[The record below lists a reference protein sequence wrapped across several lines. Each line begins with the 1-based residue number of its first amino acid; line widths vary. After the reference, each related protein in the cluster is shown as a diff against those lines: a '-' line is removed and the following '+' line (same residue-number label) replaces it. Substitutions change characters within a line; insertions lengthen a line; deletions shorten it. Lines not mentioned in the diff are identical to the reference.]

1 MLLNKNSKF
10 LETYLRRVK
19 NFFRTKLKF
28 YSSKWII
35 LSIDIFLINISFVFS
50 CFIISEGSLNTYVGV
65 LMNQLSLI
73 SIIGLFSFLVV
84 GSYKGVIRHTGTR
97 DGYNVLLAATLMSSL
112 LLFLVFT
119 IKYFGIIES
128 IRIELSVI
136 IIHYLLNVFFMINSR
151 YAFKSFFI
159 FITNTSVNSRNV
171 LIYGAGESGF
181 IVYSALKRDT
191 KNNYKV
197 VGFLDD
203 DITKFDKK
211 INQVKIFN
219 SQNITSSFIDNHKIK
234 ELIVS
239 IQNISP
245 SKLLEISDSF
255 IKTNLDVK
263 IVPPLKSWVDGTVKV
278 NQIKKIKIT
287 DLLGRASIKIVNPII
302 KNKLSGKRILIT
314 GAAGSI
320 GSEITRQLSDY
331 DYEQLILID
340 QAESPLYD
348 LQQELIQ
355 NNKHHIIS
363 LVAGIQDRNK
373 MDEFFEM
380 YRPHKVYHAA
390 AYKHVPL
397 MEYNPYEA
405 IKTNILGTKT
415 LVDISVKY
423 NVESFVMI
431 STDKA
436 VNPTNIM
443 GATKRTAELYIS
455 CLSNQ
460 KNTTKFTTTRFGNV
474 LGSNG
479 SVIPLF
485 EKQIQKRLPLTVT
498 HKDIT
503 RYFMTIQEA
512 CNLVLEAGTMGSG
525 GEIYIFDMGKPVK
538 IFDIAKKMIYL
549 SGLNYPEDIDIKITG
564 LRPGEKLYEEL
575 MANGETKM
583 RTHHKKI
590 MIAKLKDIDWND
602 TITNIEYL
610 SRENQFMTDY
620 ERVSLLKKI
629 VPEYI
634 SNNSIHEKL
643 DKISLSI

>member
-10 LETYLRRVK
+10 LYTYISRLK
-19 NFFRTKLKF
+19 NFSHRKLEL
-28 YSSKWII
+28 YSSKW
-35 LSIDIFLINISFVFS
+35 LVLTIDIFIINISFVLS
-50 CFIISEGSLNTYVGV
+50 YLLIEEASSNSDMSILGYYLP
-65 LMNQLSLI
+65 LISLI
-73 SIIGLFSFLVV
+73 GLSSFLVV
-84 GSYKGVIRHTGTR
+84 GSYKGIIRHTSAR
-97 DGYNVLLAATLMSSL
+97 DSFNVLVATTLLSSL

-119 IKYFGIIES
+119 IKLFGILES
-128 IRIELSVI
+128 IRIEVSVI
-136 IIHYLLNVFFMINSR
+136 IIHYLLNVFILINSR
-151 YAFKSFFI
+151 YAFKSFFR
-159 FITNTSVNSRNV
+159 FITIKSVNTTNV
-171 LIYGAGESGF
+171 LIYGAGQSGL
-181 IVYSALKRDT
+181 IVYGALKRDT

-197 VGFLDD
+197 IGFLDD
-203 DITKFDKK
+203 DIVKIGKK
-211 INQVKIFN
+211 IDQVKILN
-219 SQNITSSFIDNHKIK
+219 PQNITSSFIEKHRINEVVI
-234 ELIVS
+234 S

-245 SKLLEISDSF
+245 SELLKISDSY
-255 IKTNLDVK
+255 IKTNLEVK
-263 IVPPLKSWVDGTVKV
+263 IVPPLKSWVDGIIKV
-278 NQIKKIKIT
+278 NQIKKVKIT
-287 DLLGRASIKIVNPII
+287 DLLGRVPIKIENSII
-302 KNKLSGKRILIT
+302 KREISGKRILIT

-320 GSEITRQLSDY
+320 GSEITRQLSKYKY
-331 DYEQLILID
+331 DQLILID

-355 NNKHHIIS
+355 NNKHHIIPV
-363 LVAGIQDRNK
+363 VAGIQDRSK
-373 MDEFFEM
+373 MEELFET

-415 LVDISVKY
+415 LADISVKY
-423 NVESFVMI
+423 SVESFVMI

-460 KNTTKFTTTRFGNV
+460 NNNTKFTTTRFGNV

-503 RYFMTIQEA
+503 RYFMTIPEA
-512 CNLVLEAGTMGSG
+512 CNLVLEAGTMGEG
-525 GEIYIFDMGKPVK
+525 GEIYIFDMGKSVK

-549 SGLNYPEDIDIKITG
+549 SGLKYPEDIDIKISG

-575 MANGETKM
+575 LANGENTIP
-583 RTHHKKI
+583 THHKKI
-590 MIAKLKDIDWND
+590 MIAKLKDIDCD
-602 TITNIEYL
+602 FTSTIIEEL

-629 VPEYI
+629 VPEYV
-634 SNNSIHEKL
+634 SKNSIHEKL
-643 DKISLSI
+643 DKIFI

>member
-10 LETYLRRVK
+10 LDTYLRRVK
-19 NFFRTKLKF
+19 NFFRKKLKF
-28 YSSKWII
+28 YSSKWIT
-35 LSIDIFLINISFVFS
+35 LSIDIFLINISFLFS
-50 CFIISEGSLNTYVGV
+50 CLITSEGSLNTYVGV
-65 LMNQLSLI
+65 LMYQLSLI
-73 SIIGLFSFLVV
+73 SIIGLFSFLAI
-84 GSYKGVIRHTGTR
+84 GSYRGVIRHTGTR
-97 DGYNVLLAATLMSSL
+97 DGYNVLVAATLVSSI

-151 YAFKSFFI
+151 YAFKSFFL
-159 FITNTSVNSRNV
+159 FITNTSVNSRNI

-181 IVYSALKRDT
+181 IVYDALKRDT

-211 INQVKIFN
+211 IDRVKIFN

-255 IKTNLDVK
+255 IKTNIEVK
-263 IVPPLKSWVDGTVKV
+263 IVPPLKSWVDGTIKV
-278 NQIKKIKIT
+278 NQIKKIKII

-373 MDEFFEM
+373 MDEIFEM

-443 GATKRTAELYIS
+443 GATKRTAELYVS

-525 GEIYIFDMGKPVK
+525 GEIYIFDMGKSVK

-575 MANGETKM
+575 MANGENKM

-602 TITNIEYL
+602 TITNIEEL

>member
-1 MLLNKNSKF
+1 MLLNKNNK
-10 LETYLRRVK
+10 LLNTYLRRVK
-19 NFFRTKLKF
+19 IFFRSKLKF
-28 YSSKWII
+28 YSSKWIT

-50 CFIISEGSLNTYVGV
+50 CLIISEGSLNTYVGV
-65 LMNQLSLI
+65 LMYQLSLI
-73 SIIGLFSFLVV
+73 SIIGLFSFLAV
-84 GSYKGVIRHTGTR
+84 GSYRGVIRHTGTR
-97 DGYNVLLAATLMSSL
+97 DGYNVLVAATLMSSL
-112 LLFLVFT
+112 LLFLVIT
-119 IKYFGIIES
+119 TKYFGIIES

-151 YAFKSFFI
+151 YAFKSFFL
-159 FITNTSVNSRNV
+159 FITNASVNSRNI

-181 IVYSALKRDT
+181 IVYEALKRDT

-197 VGFLDD
+197 IGFLDD

-211 INQVKIFN
+211 IDQIKILN
-219 SQNITSSFIDNHKIK
+219 PQNITLSFIDKHKVK
-234 ELIVS
+234 EVIVS

-245 SKLLEISDSF
+245 SKLLEISDRF
-255 IKTNLDVK
+255 IKTNLEVK
-263 IVPPLKSWVDGTVKV
+263 IVPTLKSWVDGTIKV
-278 NQIKKIKIT
+278 NQIKKIKII
-287 DLLGRASIKIVNPII
+287 DLLGRTSIKIVNPII
-302 KNKLSGKRILIT
+302 KNKLSCKRILIT

-320 GSEITRQLSDY
+320 GSEITRQLSEY

-373 MDEFFEM
+373 MDEIFEM

-415 LVDISVKY
+415 MVDISVKY

-443 GATKRTAELYIS
+443 GATKRTAELYIN
-455 CLSNQ
+455 CISNQ
-460 KNTTKFTTTRFGNV
+460 NNNTKFTTTRFGNV

-525 GEIYIFDMGKPVK
+525 GEIYVFDMGKPMK

-549 SGLNYPEDIDIKITG
+549 SGLNYPKEIDIKITG

-575 MANGETKM
+575 MANGENKM
-583 RTHHKKI
+583 PTHHKKI

-602 TITNIEYL
+602 TITKIEEL
-610 SRENQFMTDY
+610 SSENQFMTDY

-643 DKISLSI
+643 DKISI

>member
-10 LETYLRRVK
+10 LDTYLRRFK
-19 NFFRTKLKF
+19 IFFRTKLKF
-28 YSSKWII
+28 YSSKWIT

-50 CFIISEGSLNTYVGV
+50 RLIILEGSLNTYVSS
-65 LMNQLSLI
+65 LMYQLSLI
-73 SIIGLFSFLVV
+73 SLVGLFSFLVV

-97 DGYNVLLAATLMSSL
+97 DGYNVLVAATLLSSI

-128 IRIELSVI
+128 IRIEVSVI

-151 YAFKSFFI
+151 YAFKSFFL
-159 FITNTSVNSRNV
+159 FITNNSVNSRNV

-181 IVYSALKRDT
+181 IVYDALKTDT

-197 VGFLDD
+197 IGFLDD

-211 INQVKIFN
+211 IDQVKIFN
-219 SQNITSSFIDNHKIK
+219 SQNITSSFIDKHNIK

-255 IKTNLDVK
+255 IKTNLEVK

-287 DLLGRASIKIVNPII
+287 DLLGRISIKILNPII
-302 KNKLSGKRILIT
+302 KNKVSGKRILIT

-320 GSEITRQLSDY
+320 GSEITRQLSEY

-373 MDEFFEM
+373 MDEIFEM

-405 IKTNILGTKT
+405 IKTNISGTKT
-415 LVDISVKY
+415 LSDISIKY
-423 NVESFVMI
+423 SVESFVMI

-436 VNPTNIM
+436 VNPTNVM

-460 KNTTKFTTTRFGNV
+460 HNNTKFTTTRFGNV

-503 RYFMTIQEA
+503 RYFMTIEEA
-512 CNLVLEAGTMGSG
+512 CNLVLEAGTMGLG

-549 SGLNYPEDIDIKITG
+549 SGLNYPEDIDIKISG

-575 MANGETKM
+575 MANGENKI

-590 MIAKLKDIDWND
+590 MIAKLKDIDCDD
-602 TITNIEYL
+602 TITNIEEL

>member
-10 LETYLRRVK
+10 LDTYLRRVK
-19 NFFRTKLKF
+19 NFFRKKLKF
-28 YSSKWII
+28 YSSKWIT
-35 LSIDIFLINISFVFS
+35 LSIDIFLINISFLFS
-50 CFIISEGSLNTYVGV
+50 CLIISEGSLNTYVGV
-65 LMNQLSLI
+65 LMYQLSLI
-73 SIIGLFSFLVV
+73 SLIGLFSFLVV

-97 DGYNVLLAATLMSSL
+97 DGYNVLVAATLVFSI

-128 IRIELSVI
+128 IRIELSVV

-159 FITNTSVNSRNV
+159 FITNTSVNSRNI

-181 IVYSALKRDT
+181 IVYDALKRDT

-211 INQVKIFN
+211 IDQVKIFN

-234 ELIVS
+234 ELVVS

-255 IKTNLDVK
+255 IKTNLEVK

-373 MDEFFEM
+373 MDEIFEM

-443 GATKRTAELYIS
+443 GATKRTAELYVS

-525 GEIYIFDMGKPVK
+525 GEIYIFDMGKSVK

-575 MANGETKM
+575 MANGENKM

-602 TITNIEYL
+602 TITNIEEL

>member
-10 LETYLRRVK
+10 LDTYLRRVK
-19 NFFRTKLKF
+19 NFFRKKLKF
-28 YSSKWII
+28 YSSKWIT
-35 LSIDIFLINISFVFS
+35 LSIDIFLINISFLFS
-50 CFIISEGSLNTYVGV
+50 CLIISEGSLNTYVGV
-65 LMNQLSLI
+65 LMYQLSLI
-73 SIIGLFSFLVV
+73 SLIGLFSFLVV

-97 DGYNVLLAATLMSSL
+97 DGYNVLVAATLVSSI

-151 YAFKSFFI
+151 YAFKSFFL
-159 FITNTSVNSRNV
+159 FITNTSVNSRNI

-181 IVYSALKRDT
+181 IVYDALKRDT

-211 INQVKIFN
+211 IDRVKIFN

-245 SKLLEISDSF
+245 SKLLEISDRF
-255 IKTNLDVK
+255 IKTNLEVK
-263 IVPPLKSWVDGTVKV
+263 IVPTLKSWVDGTIKV
-278 NQIKKIKIT
+278 NQIKKIKII

-373 MDEFFEM
+373 MDEIFEM

-443 GATKRTAELYIS
+443 GATKRTAELYVS

-525 GEIYIFDMGKPVK
+525 GEIYIFDMGKSVK

-575 MANGETKM
+575 MANGENKM

-602 TITNIEYL
+602 TITNIEEL

>member
-1 MLLNKNSKF
+1 M
-10 LETYLRRVK
+10 Y
-19 NFFRTKLKF
+19 
-28 YSSKWII
+28 
-35 LSIDIFLINISFVFS
+35 
-50 CFIISEGSLNTYVGV
+50 
-65 LMNQLSLI
+65 QLSLI
-73 SIIGLFSFLVV
+73 SLIGLFSFLVV

-97 DGYNVLLAATLMSSL
+97 DGYNVLVAATLVSSI

-151 YAFKSFFI
+151 YAFKSFFL
-159 FITNTSVNSRNV
+159 FITNTSVNSRNI

-181 IVYSALKRDT
+181 IVYDALKRDT

-211 INQVKIFN
+211 IDRVKIFN

-255 IKTNLDVK
+255 IKTNIEVK
-263 IVPPLKSWVDGTVKV
+263 IVPPLKSWVDGTIKV
-278 NQIKKIKIT
+278 NQIKKIKII

-373 MDEFFEM
+373 MDEIFEM

-443 GATKRTAELYIS
+443 GATKRTAELYVS

-525 GEIYIFDMGKPVK
+525 GEIYIFDMGKSVK

-575 MANGETKM
+575 MANGENKM

-602 TITNIEYL
+602 TITNIEEL

>member
-1 MLLNKNSKF
+1 MLLNKNNK
-10 LETYLRRVK
+10 LLNTYLRRVK
-19 NFFRTKLKF
+19 IFFRSKLKF
-28 YSSKWII
+28 YSSKWIT

-50 CFIISEGSLNTYVGV
+50 CLIISEGSLNTYVGV
-65 LMNQLSLI
+65 LMYQLSLI
-73 SIIGLFSFLVV
+73 SIIGLFSFLAV
-84 GSYKGVIRHTGTR
+84 GSYRGVIRHTGTR
-97 DGYNVLLAATLMSSL
+97 DGYNVLVAATLMSSL
-112 LLFLVFT
+112 LLFLVIT
-119 IKYFGIIES
+119 TKYFGIIES

-151 YAFKSFFI
+151 YAFKSFFL
-159 FITNTSVNSRNV
+159 FITNASVNSRNI

-181 IVYSALKRDT
+181 IVYDALKRDT

-197 VGFLDD
+197 IGFLDD

-211 INQVKIFN
+211 IDQVKILN
-219 SQNITSSFIDNHKIK
+219 PQNITSSFIDKHSI
-234 ELIVS
+234 EEVIVS

-245 SKLLEISDSF
+245 SKLLEISDRF
-255 IKTNLDVK
+255 IKTNLEVK
-263 IVPPLKSWVDGTVKV
+263 IVPTLKSWVDGTIKA
-278 NQIKKIKIT
+278 NQIKKIKII
-287 DLLGRASIKIVNPII
+287 DLLGRTSIKIVNPII
-302 KNKLSGKRILIT
+302 KNKLSRKRILIT

-320 GSEITRQLSDY
+320 GSEITRQLSEY

-373 MDEFFEM
+373 MDEIFEM
-380 YRPHKVYHAA
+380 YRPNKVYHAA

-415 LVDISVKY
+415 MVDISVKY

-443 GATKRTAELYIS
+443 GATKRTAELYIN

-460 KNTTKFTTTRFGNV
+460 NNNTKFTTTRFGNV

-525 GEIYIFDMGKPVK
+525 GEIYVFDMGKPIK

-549 SGLNYPEDIDIKITG
+549 SGLNYPKEIDIKITG

-575 MANGETKM
+575 MANGENKM
-583 RTHHKKI
+583 PTHHKKI

-602 TITNIEYL
+602 TITKIEEL
-610 SRENQFMTDY
+610 SSENQFMTD
-620 ERVSLLKKI
+620 
-629 VPEYI
+629 
-634 SNNSIHEKL
+634 
-643 DKISLSI
+643 

>member
-1 MLLNKNSKF
+1 M
-10 LETYLRRVK
+10 Y
-19 NFFRTKLKF
+19 
-28 YSSKWII
+28 
-35 LSIDIFLINISFVFS
+35 
-50 CFIISEGSLNTYVGV
+50 
-65 LMNQLSLI
+65 QLSLI
-73 SIIGLFSFLVV
+73 SLIGLFSFLVV

-97 DGYNVLLAATLMSSL
+97 DGYNVLVAATLVFSI

-128 IRIELSVI
+128 IRIELSVV

-159 FITNTSVNSRNV
+159 FITNTSVNSRNI

-181 IVYSALKRDT
+181 IVYDALKRDT

-211 INQVKIFN
+211 IDQVKIFN

-234 ELIVS
+234 ELVVS

-255 IKTNLDVK
+255 IKTNLEVK

-373 MDEFFEM
+373 MDEIFEM

-443 GATKRTAELYIS
+443 GATKRTAELYVS

-525 GEIYIFDMGKPVK
+525 GEIYIFDMGKSVK

-575 MANGETKM
+575 MANGENKM

-602 TITNIEYL
+602 TITNIEEL

>member
-1 MLLNKNSKF
+1 MSILGY
-10 LETYLRRVK
+10 YLP
-19 NFFRTKLKF
+19 
-28 YSSKWII
+28 
-35 LSIDIFLINISFVFS
+35 LI
-50 CFIISEGSLNTYVGV
+50 
-65 LMNQLSLI
+65 SLI
-73 SIIGLFSFLVV
+73 GLSSFLVV
-84 GSYKGVIRHTGTR
+84 GSYKGIIRHTSAR
-97 DGYNVLLAATLMSSL
+97 DSFNVLVATTLLSSL

-119 IKYFGIIES
+119 IKLFGILES
-128 IRIELSVI
+128 IRIEVSVI
-136 IIHYLLNVFFMINSR
+136 IIHYLLNVFILINSR
-151 YAFKSFFI
+151 YAFKSFFR
-159 FITNTSVNSRNV
+159 FITIKSVNTTNV
-171 LIYGAGESGF
+171 LIYGAGQSGL
-181 IVYSALKRDT
+181 IVYGALKRDT

-197 VGFLDD
+197 IGFLDD
-203 DITKFDKK
+203 DIVKIGKK
-211 INQVKIFN
+211 IDQVKILN
-219 SQNITSSFIDNHKIK
+219 PQNITSSFIEKHRINEVVI
-234 ELIVS
+234 S

-245 SKLLEISDSF
+245 SELLKISDSY
-255 IKTNLDVK
+255 IKTNLEVK
-263 IVPPLKSWVDGTVKV
+263 IVPPLKSWVDGIIKV
-278 NQIKKIKIT
+278 NQIKKVKIT
-287 DLLGRASIKIVNPII
+287 DLLGRVPIKIENSII
-302 KNKLSGKRILIT
+302 KREISGKRILIT

-320 GSEITRQLSDY
+320 GSEITRQLSKYKY
-331 DYEQLILID
+331 DQLILID

-355 NNKHHIIS
+355 NNKHHIIPV
-363 LVAGIQDRNK
+363 VAGIQDRSK
-373 MDEFFEM
+373 MEELFET

-415 LVDISVKY
+415 LADISVKY
-423 NVESFVMI
+423 SVESFVMI

-460 KNTTKFTTTRFGNV
+460 NNNTKFTTTRFGNV

-503 RYFMTIQEA
+503 RYFMTIPEA
-512 CNLVLEAGTMGSG
+512 CNLVLEAGTMGEG
-525 GEIYIFDMGKPVK
+525 GEIYIFDMGKSVK

-549 SGLNYPEDIDIKITG
+549 SGLKYPEDIDIKISG

-575 MANGETKM
+575 LANGENTIP
-583 RTHHKKI
+583 THHKKI
-590 MIAKLKDIDWND
+590 MIAKLKDIDCD
-602 TITNIEYL
+602 FTSTIIEEL

-629 VPEYI
+629 VPEYV
-634 SNNSIHEKL
+634 SKNSIHEKL
-643 DKISLSI
+643 DKIFI

>member
-1 MLLNKNSKF
+1 MLLNKNNK
-10 LETYLRRVK
+10 LLNTYLRRVK
-19 NFFRTKLKF
+19 IFFRSKLKF
-28 YSSKWII
+28 YSSKWIT

-50 CFIISEGSLNTYVGV
+50 CLIISEGSLNTYVGV
-65 LMNQLSLI
+65 LMYQLSLI
-73 SIIGLFSFLVV
+73 SIIGLFSFLAV
-84 GSYKGVIRHTGTR
+84 GSYRGVIRHTGTR
-97 DGYNVLLAATLMSSL
+97 DGYNVLVAATLMSSL
-112 LLFLVFT
+112 LLFLVIT
-119 IKYFGIIES
+119 TKYFGIIES

-151 YAFKSFFI
+151 YAFKSFFL
-159 FITNTSVNSRNV
+159 FITNASVNSRNI

-181 IVYSALKRDT
+181 IVYEALKRDT

-211 INQVKIFN
+211 IDQIKILN
-219 SQNITSSFIDNHKIK
+219 PQNITLSFIDKHKVK
-234 ELIVS
+234 EVIVS

-245 SKLLEISDSF
+245 SKLLEISDRF
-255 IKTNLDVK
+255 IKTNLEVK
-263 IVPPLKSWVDGTVKV
+263 IVPTLKSWVDGTIKV
-278 NQIKKIKIT
+278 NQIKKIKII
-287 DLLGRASIKIVNPII
+287 DLLGRTSIKIVNPII
-302 KNKLSGKRILIT
+302 KNKLSCKRILIT

-320 GSEITRQLSDY
+320 GSEITRQLSEY

-373 MDEFFEM
+373 MDEIFEM

-415 LVDISVKY
+415 MVDISVKY

-443 GATKRTAELYIS
+443 GATKRTAELYIN
-455 CLSNQ
+455 CISNQ
-460 KNTTKFTTTRFGNV
+460 NNNTKFTTTRFGNV

-525 GEIYIFDMGKPVK
+525 GEIYVFDMGKPMK

-549 SGLNYPEDIDIKITG
+549 SGLNYPKEIDIKITG

-575 MANGETKM
+575 MANGENKM
-583 RTHHKKI
+583 PTHHKKI

-602 TITNIEYL
+602 TITKIEEL
-610 SRENQFMTDY
+610 SSENQFMTDY

-643 DKISLSI
+643 DKISI

>member
-1 MLLNKNSKF
+1 M
-10 LETYLRRVK
+10 Y
-19 NFFRTKLKF
+19 
-28 YSSKWII
+28 
-35 LSIDIFLINISFVFS
+35 
-50 CFIISEGSLNTYVGV
+50 
-65 LMNQLSLI
+65 QLSLI
-73 SIIGLFSFLVV
+73 SIIGLFSFLAV
-84 GSYKGVIRHTGTR
+84 GSYRGVIRHTGTR
-97 DGYNVLLAATLMSSL
+97 DGYNVLVAATLMSSL
-112 LLFLVFT
+112 LLFLVIT
-119 IKYFGIIES
+119 TKYFGIIES

-151 YAFKSFFI
+151 YAFKSFFL
-159 FITNTSVNSRNV
+159 FITNASVNSRNI

-181 IVYSALKRDT
+181 IVYDALKRDT

-197 VGFLDD
+197 IGFLDD

-211 INQVKIFN
+211 IDQIKILN
-219 SQNITSSFIDNHKIK
+219 PQNITLSFIDKHKVK
-234 ELIVS
+234 EVIVS

-245 SKLLEISDSF
+245 SKLLEISDRF
-255 IKTNLDVK
+255 IKTNLEVK
-263 IVPPLKSWVDGTVKV
+263 IVPTLKSWVDGTIKV
-278 NQIKKIKIT
+278 NQIKKIKII
-287 DLLGRASIKIVNPII
+287 DLLGRTSIKIVNPII
-302 KNKLSGKRILIT
+302 KNKLSCKRILIT

-320 GSEITRQLSDY
+320 GSEITRQLSEY

-373 MDEFFEM
+373 MDEIFEM

-415 LVDISVKY
+415 MVDISVKY

-443 GATKRTAELYIS
+443 GATKRTAELYIN
-455 CLSNQ
+455 CISNQ
-460 KNTTKFTTTRFGNV
+460 NNNTKFTTTRFGNV

-525 GEIYIFDMGKPVK
+525 GEIYVFDMGKPMK

-549 SGLNYPEDIDIKITG
+549 SGLNYPKEIDIKITG

-575 MANGETKM
+575 MANGENKM
-583 RTHHKKI
+583 PTHHKKI

-602 TITNIEYL
+602 TITKIEEL
-610 SRENQFMTDY
+610 SSENQFMTDY

-643 DKISLSI
+643 DKISI

>member
-10 LETYLRRVK
+10 LDTYLRRVK
-19 NFFRTKLKF
+19 NFFRKKLKF
-28 YSSKWII
+28 YSSKWIT
-35 LSIDIFLINISFVFS
+35 LSIDIFLINISFLFS
-50 CFIISEGSLNTYVGV
+50 CLIISEGSLNTYVGV
-65 LMNQLSLI
+65 LMYQLSLI
-73 SIIGLFSFLVV
+73 SLIGLFSFLVV

-97 DGYNVLLAATLMSSL
+97 DGYNVLVAATLVSSI

-151 YAFKSFFI
+151 YAFKSFFL
-159 FITNTSVNSRNV
+159 FITNTSVNSRNI

-181 IVYSALKRDT
+181 IVYDALKRDT

-211 INQVKIFN
+211 IDRVKIFN

-255 IKTNLDVK
+255 IKTNIEVK
-263 IVPPLKSWVDGTVKV
+263 IVPPLKSWVDGTIKV
-278 NQIKKIKIT
+278 NQIKKIKII

-373 MDEFFEM
+373 MDEIFEM

-443 GATKRTAELYIS
+443 GATKRTAELYVS

-525 GEIYIFDMGKPVK
+525 GEIYIFDMGKSVK

-575 MANGETKM
+575 MANGENKM

-602 TITNIEYL
+602 TITNIEEL

>member
-1 MLLNKNSKF
+1 
-10 LETYLRRVK
+10 
-19 NFFRTKLKF
+19 
-28 YSSKWII
+28 
-35 LSIDIFLINISFVFS
+35 
-50 CFIISEGSLNTYVGV
+50 VGV
-65 LMNQLSLI
+65 LMYQLSLI
-73 SIIGLFSFLVV
+73 SIIGLFSFLAV
-84 GSYKGVIRHTGTR
+84 GSYRGVIRHTGTR
-97 DGYNVLLAATLMSSL
+97 DGYNVLVAATLMSSL
-112 LLFLVFT
+112 LLFLVIT
-119 IKYFGIIES
+119 TKYFGIIES

-151 YAFKSFFI
+151 YAFKSFFL
-159 FITNTSVNSRNV
+159 FITNASVNSRNI

-181 IVYSALKRDT
+181 IVYEALKRDT

-197 VGFLDD
+197 IGFLDD

-211 INQVKIFN
+211 IDQIKILN
-219 SQNITSSFIDNHKIK
+219 PQNITLSFIDKHKVK
-234 ELIVS
+234 EVIVS

-245 SKLLEISDSF
+245 SKLLEISDRF
-255 IKTNLDVK
+255 IKTNLEVK
-263 IVPPLKSWVDGTVKV
+263 IVPTLKSWVDGTIKV
-278 NQIKKIKIT
+278 NQIKKIKII
-287 DLLGRASIKIVNPII
+287 DLLGRTSIKIVNPII
-302 KNKLSGKRILIT
+302 KNKLSCKRILIT

-320 GSEITRQLSDY
+320 GSEITRQLSEY

-373 MDEFFEM
+373 MDEIFEM

-415 LVDISVKY
+415 MVDISVKY

-443 GATKRTAELYIS
+443 GATKRTAELYIN
-455 CLSNQ
+455 CISNQ
-460 KNTTKFTTTRFGNV
+460 NNNTKFTTTRFGNV

-525 GEIYIFDMGKPVK
+525 GEIYVFDMGKPMK

-549 SGLNYPEDIDIKITG
+549 SGLNYPKEIDIKITG

-575 MANGETKM
+575 MANGENKM
-583 RTHHKKI
+583 PTHHKKI

-602 TITNIEYL
+602 TITKIEEL
-610 SRENQFMTDY
+610 SSENQFMTDY

-643 DKISLSI
+643 DKISI

>member
-1 MLLNKNSKF
+1 MLLNKNSMF
-10 LETYLRRVK
+10 LNTYISRLK

-35 LSIDIFLINISFVFS
+35 LSIDIFLINISFFFS
-50 CFIISEGSLNTYVGV
+50 CLIISEGSLNTYVGV
-65 LMNQLSLI
+65 LMYQLSLI

-97 DGYNVLLAATLMSSL
+97 DGYNVLVAATLMSSL
-112 LLFLVFT
+112 LLFLVIT
-119 IKYFGIIES
+119 TKYFGIIES

-151 YAFKSFFI
+151 YAFKSFFL
-159 FITNTSVNSRNV
+159 FITNASVNSRNI

-181 IVYSALKRDT
+181 IVYEALKRDT

-197 VGFLDD
+197 IGFLDD

-211 INQVKIFN
+211 IDQIKILN
-219 SQNITSSFIDNHKIK
+219 PQNITLSFIDKHKVK
-234 ELIVS
+234 EVIVS

-245 SKLLEISDSF
+245 SKLLEISDRF
-255 IKTNLDVK
+255 IKTNLEVK
-263 IVPPLKSWVDGTVKV
+263 IVPTLKSWVDGTIKV
-278 NQIKKIKIT
+278 NQIKKIKII
-287 DLLGRASIKIVNPII
+287 DLLGRTSIKIVNPII
-302 KNKLSGKRILIT
+302 KNKLSCKRILIT

-320 GSEITRQLSDY
+320 GSEITRQLSEY

-373 MDEFFEM
+373 MDEIFEM

-415 LVDISVKY
+415 MVDISVKY

-443 GATKRTAELYIS
+443 GATKRTAELYIN
-455 CLSNQ
+455 CISNQ
-460 KNTTKFTTTRFGNV
+460 NNNTKFTTTRFGNV

-525 GEIYIFDMGKPVK
+525 GEIYVFDMGKPMK

-549 SGLNYPEDIDIKITG
+549 SGLNYPKEIDIKITG

-575 MANGETKM
+575 MANGENKM
-583 RTHHKKI
+583 PTHHKKI

-602 TITNIEYL
+602 TITKIEEL
-610 SRENQFMTDY
+610 SSENQFMTDY

-643 DKISLSI
+643 DKISI

>member
-1 MLLNKNSKF
+1 MSILGY
-10 LETYLRRVK
+10 YLP
-19 NFFRTKLKF
+19 
-28 YSSKWII
+28 
-35 LSIDIFLINISFVFS
+35 LI
-50 CFIISEGSLNTYVGV
+50 
-65 LMNQLSLI
+65 SLI
-73 SIIGLFSFLVV
+73 GLSSFLVV
-84 GSYKGVIRHTGTR
+84 GSYKGIIRHTSAR
-97 DGYNVLLAATLMSSL
+97 DSFNVLVATTLLSSL

-119 IKYFGIIES
+119 IKLFGILES
-128 IRIELSVI
+128 IRIEVSVI
-136 IIHYLLNVFFMINSR
+136 IIHYLLNVFILINSR
-151 YAFKSFFI
+151 YAFKSFFR
-159 FITNTSVNSRNV
+159 FITIKSVNTTNV
-171 LIYGAGESGF
+171 LIYGAGQSGL
-181 IVYSALKRDT
+181 IVYGALKRDT

-197 VGFLDD
+197 IGFLDD
-203 DITKFDKK
+203 DIVKIGKK
-211 INQVKIFN
+211 IDQVKILN
-219 SQNITSSFIDNHKIK
+219 PQNITSSFIEKHRINEVVI
-234 ELIVS
+234 S

-245 SKLLEISDSF
+245 SELLKISDSY
-255 IKTNLDVK
+255 IKTNLEVK
-263 IVPPLKSWVDGTVKV
+263 IVPPLKSWVDGIIKV
-278 NQIKKIKIT
+278 NQIKKVKIT
-287 DLLGRASIKIVNPII
+287 DLLGRLPIKIENSII
-302 KNKLSGKRILIT
+302 KREISGKRILIT

-320 GSEITRQLSDY
+320 GSEITRQLSKYKY
-331 DYEQLILID
+331 DQLILID

-355 NNKHHIIS
+355 NNKHHIIPV
-363 LVAGIQDRNK
+363 VAGIQDRSK
-373 MDEFFEM
+373 MEELFET

-415 LVDISVKY
+415 LADISVKY
-423 NVESFVMI
+423 SVESFVMI

-460 KNTTKFTTTRFGNV
+460 NNNTKFTTTRFGNV

-503 RYFMTIQEA
+503 RYFMTIPEA
-512 CNLVLEAGTMGSG
+512 CNLVLEAGTMGEG
-525 GEIYIFDMGKPVK
+525 GEIYIFDMGKSVK

-549 SGLNYPEDIDIKITG
+549 SGLKYPEDIDIKISG

-575 MANGETKM
+575 LANGENTIP
-583 RTHHKKI
+583 THHKKI
-590 MIAKLKDIDWND
+590 MIAKLKDIDCD
-602 TITNIEYL
+602 FTSTIIEEL

-629 VPEYI
+629 VPEYV
-634 SNNSIHEKL
+634 SKNSIHEKL
-643 DKISLSI
+643 DKIFI

>member
-10 LETYLRRVK
+10 LHTYISRLK
-19 NFFRTKLKF
+19 NFSHRKLEL
-28 YSSKWII
+28 YSSKW
-35 LSIDIFLINISFVFS
+35 LVLTIDIFIINISFVLS
-50 CFIISEGSLNTYVGV
+50 YLLIEESSSNSDMSILGYYLP
-65 LMNQLSLI
+65 LISLI
-73 SIIGLFSFLVV
+73 GLSSFLVV
-84 GSYKGVIRHTGTR
+84 GSYKGIIRHTSAR
-97 DGYNVLLAATLMSSL
+97 DSFNVLVATTLLSSL

-119 IKYFGIIES
+119 IKLFGILES
-128 IRIELSVI
+128 IRIEVSVI
-136 IIHYLLNVFFMINSR
+136 IIHYLLNVFILINSR
-151 YAFKSFFI
+151 YAFKSFFR
-159 FITNTSVNSRNV
+159 FITIKSVNTTNV
-171 LIYGAGESGF
+171 LIYGAGQSGL
-181 IVYSALKRDT
+181 IVYGALKRDT

-197 VGFLDD
+197 IGFLDD
-203 DITKFDKK
+203 DIVKIGKK
-211 INQVKIFN
+211 IDQVKILN
-219 SQNITSSFIDNHKIK
+219 PQNITSSFIEKHRINEVVI
-234 ELIVS
+234 S

-245 SKLLEISDSF
+245 PELLKISDSY
-255 IKTNLDVK
+255 IKTNLEVK
-263 IVPPLKSWVDGTVKV
+263 IVPPLKSWVDGIIKV
-278 NQIKKIKIT
+278 NQIKKVKIT
-287 DLLGRASIKIVNPII
+287 DLLGRIPIKIENSII
-302 KNKLSGKRILIT
+302 KREISGKRILIT

-320 GSEITRQLSDY
+320 GSEITRQLSKYKY
-331 DYEQLILID
+331 DQLILID

-355 NNKHHIIS
+355 NNKHHIIPV
-363 LVAGIQDRNK
+363 VAGIQDRSK
-373 MDEFFEM
+373 MEELFET

-415 LVDISVKY
+415 LADISVKY
-423 NVESFVMI
+423 SVESFVMI

-460 KNTTKFTTTRFGNV
+460 NNNTKFTTTRFGNV

-503 RYFMTIQEA
+503 RYFMTIPEA
-512 CNLVLEAGTMGSG
+512 CNLVLEAGTMGEG
-525 GEIYIFDMGKPVK
+525 GEIYIFDMGKSVK

-549 SGLNYPEDIDIKITG
+549 SGLKYPEDIDIKISG

-575 MANGETKM
+575 LANGENTIP
-583 RTHHKKI
+583 THHKKI
-590 MIAKLKDIDWND
+590 MIAKLKDIDCD
-602 TITNIEYL
+602 FTSTIIEEL

-629 VPEYI
+629 VPEYV
-634 SNNSIHEKL
+634 SKNSIHEKL
-643 DKISLSI
+643 DKIFI

>member
-10 LETYLRRVK
+10 LYTYISRLK
-19 NFFRTKLKF
+19 NFSHRKLEL
-28 YSSKWII
+28 YSSKW
-35 LSIDIFLINISFVFS
+35 LVLTIDMFIINISFVLS
-50 CFIISEGSLNTYVGV
+50 YLLIEEASSNSDMSILGYYLP
-65 LMNQLSLI
+65 LISLI
-73 SIIGLFSFLVV
+73 GLSSFLVV
-84 GSYKGVIRHTGTR
+84 GSYKGIIRHTSAR
-97 DGYNVLLAATLMSSL
+97 DSFNVLVATTLLSSL

-119 IKYFGIIES
+119 IKLFGILES
-128 IRIELSVI
+128 IRIEVSVI
-136 IIHYLLNVFFMINSR
+136 IIHYLLNVFILINSR
-151 YAFKSFFI
+151 YAFKSFFR
-159 FITNTSVNSRNV
+159 FITIKSVNTTNV
-171 LIYGAGESGF
+171 LIYGAGQSGL
-181 IVYSALKRDT
+181 IVYGALKRDT

-197 VGFLDD
+197 IGFLDD
-203 DITKFDKK
+203 DIVKIGKK
-211 INQVKIFN
+211 IDQVKILN
-219 SQNITSSFIDNHKIK
+219 PQNITSSFIEKHRINEVVI
-234 ELIVS
+234 S

-245 SKLLEISDSF
+245 SELLKISDSY
-255 IKTNLDVK
+255 IKTNLEVK
-263 IVPPLKSWVDGTVKV
+263 IVPPLKSWVDGIIKV
-278 NQIKKIKIT
+278 NQIKKVKIT
-287 DLLGRASIKIVNPII
+287 DLLGRVPIKIENSII
-302 KNKLSGKRILIT
+302 KREISGKRILIT

-320 GSEITRQLSDY
+320 GSEITRQLSKYKY
-331 DYEQLILID
+331 DQLILID

-355 NNKHHIIS
+355 NNKHHIIPV
-363 LVAGIQDRNK
+363 VAGIQDRSK
-373 MDEFFEM
+373 MEELFET

-415 LVDISVKY
+415 LADISVKY
-423 NVESFVMI
+423 SVESFVMI

-460 KNTTKFTTTRFGNV
+460 NNNTKFTTTRFGNV

-503 RYFMTIQEA
+503 RYFMTIPEA
-512 CNLVLEAGTMGSG
+512 CNLVLEAGTMGEG
-525 GEIYIFDMGKPVK
+525 GEIYIFDMGKSVK

-549 SGLNYPEDIDIKITG
+549 SGLKYPEDIDIKISG

-575 MANGETKM
+575 LANGENTIP
-583 RTHHKKI
+583 THHKKI
-590 MIAKLKDIDWND
+590 MIAKLKDIDCD
-602 TITNIEYL
+602 FTSTIIEEL

-629 VPEYI
+629 VPEYV
-634 SNNSIHEKL
+634 SKNSIHEKL
-643 DKISLSI
+643 DKIFI